1 MGSQYVVPAGLAH
14 TEVKPWGTRQSA
26 FHNVLF
32 QTHRRCLKV
41 SSCCLTPAIPLH
53 SRNSRPLL
61 TEHSMTVITSPQY
74 QIVPSSNKD
83 VLESVCRTSSEITS
97 NQTPFKQDYRL
108 LVTCLSSSCLNHKD
122 RLGDGCHPSSLSVDV
137 LSNYSLST
145 TNRDLDMGT

>member
-26 FHNVLF
+26 F
-32 QTHRRCLKV
+32 QTSFPR
-41 SSCCLTPAIPLH
+41 LTEGASKSPAAALHLH

-61 TEHSMTVITSPQY
+61 TEHSMTVITSPQN

-83 VLESVCRTSSEITS
+83 ILESVCRTSSEITS

-145 TNRDLDMGT
+145 KNRELDMRT